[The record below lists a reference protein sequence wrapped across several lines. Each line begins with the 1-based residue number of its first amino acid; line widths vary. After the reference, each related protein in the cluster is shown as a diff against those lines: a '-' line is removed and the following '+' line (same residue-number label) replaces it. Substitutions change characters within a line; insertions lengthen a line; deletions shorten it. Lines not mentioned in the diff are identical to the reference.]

1 MNRIS
6 LQHWLR
12 GREVTH
18 SLLSEYQWDPYR
30 FDALANLTKL
40 MKKRCSMNCL
50 ITSVEYEETH
60 DS

>member
-40 MKKRCSMNCL
+40 MKKKMQ
-50 ITSVEYEETH
+50 YELS
-60 DS
+60 DQLR